1 MLCFSIH
8 LIFSVDLMVR
18 NIDMQFSTIDVDN
31 DMLNGKSCAAKVS
44 RGGWWYVDCGFTN
57 LNGVYGTVSAP
68 SAIYWEPWQFY
79 TPIKKT
85 SMMIKR
91 HP

>member
-8 LIFSVDLMVR
+8 LIFSDDLMVG

-44 RGGWWYVDCGFTN
+44 RGGWWYVNCGFTN
-57 LNGVYGTVSAP
+57 LNKMIDDQQYLARN
-68 SAIYWEPWQFY
+68 
-79 TPIKKT
+79 T
-85 SMMIKR
+85 SFDMKENR
-91 HP
+91 NK